1 MRSCALAVNRGNF
14 APDNKFAIKEVIKT
28 VLPDRAN
35 PVTPNRIGAPNT
47 VSDICVPNAS
57 TPSIMRYPMSV
68 IANIQVPFVYVSHG
82 ETACAIQ
89 QVGQG
94 ENLRYLG
101 NYEPI
106 RIKS

>member
-1 MRSCALAVNRGNF
+1 
-14 APDNKFAIKEVIKT
+14 
-28 VLPDRAN
+28 
-35 PVTPNRIGAPNT
+35 
-47 VSDICVPNAS
+47 
-57 TPSIMRYPMSV
+57 MRYPMSV
-68 IANIQVPFVYVSHG
+68 IANIQVPLVHISHG
-82 ETACAIQ
+82 ERACAIQ